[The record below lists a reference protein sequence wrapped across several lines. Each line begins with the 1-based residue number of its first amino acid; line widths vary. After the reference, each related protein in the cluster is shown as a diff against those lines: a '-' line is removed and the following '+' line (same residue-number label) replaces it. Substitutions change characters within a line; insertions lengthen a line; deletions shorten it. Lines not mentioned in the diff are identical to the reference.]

1 MARWPPTNSSEES
14 HKKQVTNVLR
24 QITRL
29 IKALNSDVAPEQIS
43 LAVSFAMIVGL
54 TPFWSLH
61 NLVVLFL
68 VMILRVNIAAF
79 FAVVGLFSLLAYLLD
94 PVFHQ
99 FGYSLLRLDA
109 LNSVWTSMYNSTIWR
124 IENFN
129 NTIVMGSLVF
139 SLLSFVP
146 VYLMSLW
153 AIKRYRE
160 QFMVWVEKLKL
171 TRFLKIQGLASTIGP
186 HIK

>member
-1 MARWPPTNSSEES
+1 M
-14 HKKQVTNVLR
+14 LR

-43 LAVSFAMIVGL
+43 LAICFAMVAGL
-54 TPFWSLH
+54 TPLWSLH
-61 NLVVLFL
+61 NLLVLFL

-79 FAVVGLFSLLAYLLD
+79 IAGLGLFSLLAYVLD
-94 PVFHQ
+94 PLFHKI
-99 FGYSLLRLDA
+99 GYFVLRLDA
-109 LNSVWTSMYNSTIWR
+109 LNSVWTSLYNSTLWR

-139 SLLSFVP
+139 SLVLFIP
-146 VYLMSLW
+146 VYLVSIW

-160 QFMVWVEKLKL
+160 QFMAWIEKLKI
-171 TRFLKIQGLASTIGP
+171 TRFLKAQNIVTSISS